1 MLAKRFLITV
11 WLCLV
16 AAAVLPAQEGA
27 QGEGGGAPESHATE
41 QGQAGQHGGEGHE
54 GQGHAEHGHHGPSRT
69 MEMTAS
75 DIFKWQFD
83 HSVTYPI
90 GFLETDADGHQH
102 EGWLTL
108 YNVQPWQW
116 TCLALMLVVF
126 LPVVGSFKKGQVG
139 WLTRVMRGFCLWVR
153 DEMVYSVMGKEE
165 GRKFAPLFMFM
176 FFFIVFMNVIGLIP
190 SAGHS
195 FPLAIYTATGTPYV
209 TGALA
214 VITLLLMLGCGIKKN
229 GAVGFFKG
237 LVPHGLPWPLIPIM
251 FLIEVVSLL
260 VKPFAL
266 TIRLFANMLAG
277 HLVIASAIGLIF
289 LFARLQEGA
298 ATSYLTALPCF
309 GMAVFIYIIE
319 AFITLL
325 QAYIFTFLSINFVYQ
340 SIHQDH

>member
-1 MLAKRFLITV
+1 MLAKRILITV

-16 AAAVLPAQEGA
+16 AAVALPAQEGGHGGAGEQGAAHSADA
-27 QGEGGGAPESHATE
+27 QGHDESHD
-41 QGQAGQHGGEGHE
+41 
-54 GQGHAEHGHHGPSRT
+54 HHGPSLT
-69 MEMTAS
+69 MDMNAS

-90 GFLETDADGHQH
+90 ALYETGEDGKAKID
-102 EGWLTL
+102 GLFTIF
-108 YNVQPWQW
+108 NVQPWQW
-116 TCLALMLVVF
+116 TCLGLMLLVF
-126 LPVVGSFKKGQVG
+126 LPVVTSFKKGQVG
-139 WLTRVMRGFCLWVR
+139 WFTRVMRGFCLWVR

-165 GRKFAPLFMFM
+165 GRKFAPFFMFM

-190 SAGHS
+190 SAGHH

-214 VITLLLMLGCGIKKN
+214 IITLLMMLGCGVKKN
-229 GAVGFFKG
+229 GLLGFFKG
-237 LVPHGLPWPLIPIM
+237 LVPHGLPLPLIPIM